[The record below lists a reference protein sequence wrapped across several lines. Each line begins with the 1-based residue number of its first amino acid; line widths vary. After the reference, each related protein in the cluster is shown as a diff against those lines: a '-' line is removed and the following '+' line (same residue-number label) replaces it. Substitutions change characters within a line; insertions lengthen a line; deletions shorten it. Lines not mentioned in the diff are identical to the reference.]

1 MNNGKLTLFW
11 EDPWLYNKPLC
22 VVAPILYDLCHDK
35 LASVYHVLTVDG
47 RLNFRRWLPPI
58 LFENWINI
66 LGDVYKFSFDNIDDV
81 VTWKWSK
88 YGFFSTKSMYNH
100 LTSDESGPKFSHIW
114 KAKIP
119 YKIKIFCWLAEK
131 NAILTK
137 ENLVKRNW
145 VGNPTCCFCEDLEST
160 AHLFFLCP
168 VARVI
173 WGIVGRCLGATNIPG
188 DFVQYHSWIQKW
200 LPGGS
205 STYMLCL
212 AAICWAIWKRRNK
225 ACFDNKHLKHPAEI
239 IIHACS
245 FISY

>member
-47 RLNFRRWLPPI
+47 RLNFKRWLPPI

-119 YKIKIFCWLAEK
+119 YKIKISCWLAEK

-145 VGNPTCCFCEDLEST
+145 VDNPTCCFCEDLEST
-160 AHLFFLCP
+160 VHLFFSAQWLESFGGLS
-168 VARVI
+168 VAVLAPQTFLEI
-173 WGIVGRCLGATNIPG
+173 LFNIIVGSKNGYQEALQLTCC
-188 DFVQYHSWIQKW
+188 V
-200 LPGGS
+200 
-205 STYMLCL
+205 
-212 AAICWAIWKRRNK
+212 
-225 ACFDNKHLKHPAEI
+225 
-239 IIHACS
+239 
-245 FISY
+245 